1 MQNHK
6 FIVISVLIL
15 SVIFQ
20 INLYPQD
27 PDIVNYLRQIEKG
40 NKEQAEHD
48 LDGLKEKFPGSP
60 SVLFLEGV
68 LSSDGQQA
76 VAIYSYLLGNF
87 PQSRYA
93 DASLYRLCAYY
104 YAIGKYSLVK
114 SNLNRLKNDYPQ
126 SPYIKLAEKD
136 IPNEDLIPGK
146 NDTCIIDTLNNEKI
160 FLGNYKY
167 SIQAGAFTVAEN
179 SNLLKTALDSAGYFT
194 RIEVK
199 LIAGSSFHIIY
210 VGKFVNRTEANGV
223 LKLINKKFNLKGR
236 VVSLNSK

>member
-1 MQNHK
+1 M
-6 FIVISVLIL
+6 
-15 SVIFQ
+15 
-20 INLYPQD
+20 
-27 PDIVNYLRQIEKG
+27 
-40 NKEQAEHD
+40 
-48 LDGLKEKFPGSP
+48 
-60 SVLFLEGV
+60 
-68 LSSDGQQA
+68 
-76 VAIYSYLLGNF
+76 
-87 PQSRYA
+87 
-93 DASLYRLCAYY
+93 
-104 YAIGKYSLVK
+104 
-114 SNLNRLKNDYPQ
+114 NRLKNDYPQ

-179 SNLLKTALDSAGYFT
+179 ANLLKSTLDSAGYIT